1 MEKTKSET
9 VRFKTIKLLPTLWS
23 LDAYL
28 VDKHTDDNRATIA
41 SDMVTRYGA
50 NYECYYEELEK
61 INCVINVSAT
71 KKSKSKGESRIIM
84 IVEYD
89 LKTIVHEL
97 LHVLQHLSN
106 LSGVEMSYD
115 AQEWQA
121 CMIEYLYGHFQ
132 DFDSIPVLK

>member
-1 MEKTKSET
+1 MTKEKEPVK
-9 VRFKTIKLLPTLWS
+9 FKTVKLLPTLWS
-23 LDAYL
+23 LDAY
-28 VDKHTDDNRATIA
+28 VIPSKYNDQHRKDIA

-71 KKSKSKGESRIIM
+71 KKSKSKGETRIIM
-84 IVEYD
+84 LVEYD

-121 CMIEYLYGHFQ
+121 CMLEYLYGEFM
-132 DFDSIPVLK
+132 DLKKIPVLK